1 MGKLLR
7 GCLVETCHYSFVGC
21 KYDFGFMK
29 HQPLHLKIQQELLS
43 EILAGRH
50 DQAAKLPSEAQLV
63 ARFGASRPTVARA
76 LQELKL
82 QGFLERRAGS
92 GTYLRR
98 ERGAYGKQGMR
109 QLGLIVPGL
118 GQVEIFDVICGEL
131 ASLARVHDLGMH
143 WGGSSG
149 PITGT
154 SMSLAEAEELC
165 ARYISSG
172 VSGVFFAPFEHA
184 GDNESANRRITERL
198 SHAGIPVVLL
208 DRDLCPF
215 PKRSSFDLVGIDN
228 FAGGYLLAEHLIKLG
243 HRRLAF
249 VARPFSAGTVDARQA
264 GARAAM
270 LAHGVPVGRNF
281 FFEGDPG
288 DAKLV
293 RNLSAGRPYDAV
305 ICANDHTAAQM
316 LQTFTRLGVRV
327 PCDVRLVGFDDVRF
341 ATLLTVPLT
350 TVQQPCRDIALTAF
364 HAMRE
369 RMAVPTLPAR
379 SLLLTPRLMVRESCG
394 AYVSR

>member
-1 MGKLLR
+1 
-7 GCLVETCHYSFVGC
+7 
-21 KYDFGFMK
+21 MK
-29 HQPLHLKIQQELLS
+29 NPPLHLKIQQELLS
-43 EILAGRH
+43 EILAGKH
-50 DQAAKLPSEAQLV
+50 DQAVRLPSEAQLV
-63 ARFGASRPTVARA
+63 KRFGASRPTVARA

-92 GTYLRR
+92 GTYLSR
-98 ERGAYGKQGMR
+98 ERGAHGAQGVR

-131 ASLARVHDLGMH
+131 AGLARVHDLGMH
-143 WGGSSG
+143 WGGGSG
-149 PITGT
+149 PLEGVG
-154 SMSLAEAEELC
+154 MSVAEAEELC
-165 ARYISSG
+165 TRYIAGG

-184 GDNESANRRITERL
+184 GDNEAANRRITERL

-215 PKRSSFDLVGIDN
+215 PKRSNFDLVGIDN
-228 FAGGYLLAEHLIKLG
+228 FAGGYLLAEHLLKLG
-243 HRRLAF
+243 NKRLAF
-249 VARPFSAGTVDARQA
+249 VARPFSAGTVEARQA

-270 LAHGVPVGRNF
+270 LAHGVPVAGDF
-281 FFEGDPG
+281 FYEADPG
-288 DAKLV
+288 DSRLV
-293 RNLSAGRPYDAV
+293 RSLSVGRPYDAV
-305 ICANDHTAAQM
+305 ICANDHTAAQL
-316 LQTFTRLGVRV
+316 LQTLTRLGVRV
-327 PCDVRLVGFDDVRF
+327 PGDLRLVGFDDVRF

-369 RMAVPTLPAR
+369 RMAAPALPVR

-394 AYVSR
+394 AYPSR